1 MTALELARAIA
12 PLLPGTWIAVPA
24 DGHDDW
30 ADLEEQKGPVV
41 RVRIGRT
48 AGWAPPGKVSFLGL
62 WPDREDGTR
71 GWRSTPHPRVACS
84 EKRSPKAIAGD
95 VARRLLPAYLP
106 AWRQA
111 LSDVRHADASKREA
125 RLAGARLAVT
135 LGPGASSCP
144 MDSSHDDRVRV
155 RAGDMQ
161 VQRVI
166 VKPAWRGRDGDYP
179 AAVSFEV
186 DTDPETASRI
196 FELLRE
202 AGERPALQARV
213 SVAPRRIPPDPQLS
227 EQEGQRDERQED
239 EERGPND
246 LRDLRFPR
254 GRDGEER
261 DHEPDDPEED
271 REHQD
276 EDEQVDEEGDQ
287 EGHAPDPTA
296 RLRFSAS

>member
-1 MTALELARAIA
+1 M
-12 PLLPGTWIAVPA
+12 
-24 DGHDDW
+24 
-30 ADLEEQKGPVV
+30 
-41 RVRIGRT
+41 RIGRT

-62 WPDREDGTR
+62 WPDREDGTH

-84 EKRSPKAIAGD
+84 EKRSPKSIAGD
-95 VARRLLPAYLP
+95 VTRRLLPVYLP

-125 RLAGARLAVT
+125 RLAGARLAAT

-144 MDSSHDDRVRV
+144 MDSSHDDRVR
-155 RAGDMQ
+155 RQNGEPRRSGSASDT
-161 VQRVI
+161 RS
-166 VKPAWRGRDGDYP
+166 PAWRGRDGDYP

-202 AGERPALQARV
+202 VGERPALQARV

-239 EERGPND
+239 EEHGPND

-261 DHEPDDPEED
+261 DPLSPTIEKRI
-271 REHQD
+271 REHQTRMRA
-276 EDEQVDEEGDQ
+276 GAMKRATR
-287 EGHAPDPTA
+287 GGSNAPDLA
-296 RLRFSAS
+296 RPPKRFSAISRRS